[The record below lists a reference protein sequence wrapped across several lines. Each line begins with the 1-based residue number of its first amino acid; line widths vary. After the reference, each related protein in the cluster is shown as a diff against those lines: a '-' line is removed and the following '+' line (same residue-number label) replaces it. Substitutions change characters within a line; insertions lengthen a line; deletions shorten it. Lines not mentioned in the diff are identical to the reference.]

1 VSYQKKDGDIVLFQ
15 NDKTKDTQ
23 PTMRGELW
31 LDNVTYEVAVWTKLD
46 RNGKKFLA
54 GNAKVKE
61 ERPAKVV
68 APASKPV
75 EETPAFDDEIP
86 F

>member
-1 VSYQKKDGDIVLFQ
+1 VSYQKKDGDIVLFK
-15 NDKTKDTQ
+15 NEKTKDTQ

-46 RNGKKFLA
+46 RNGNKFLA

-61 ERPAKVV
+61 DRPAKAV

-75 EETPAFDDEIP
+75 ETPAFNDDIP